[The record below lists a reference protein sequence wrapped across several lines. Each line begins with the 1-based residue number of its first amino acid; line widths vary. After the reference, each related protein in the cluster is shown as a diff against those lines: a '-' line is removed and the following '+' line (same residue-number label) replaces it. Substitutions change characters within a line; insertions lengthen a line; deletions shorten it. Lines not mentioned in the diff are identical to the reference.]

1 MFGVNRGLGQPAN
14 RWAEGALRALRGA
27 TRRAAPATLLIAGL
41 TAGFGGAGRAQDPFD
56 AFRSSFA
63 ESATIRRV
71 AHTYGYEMGGE
82 RESFVLDLTGPQPLL
97 RFGRTGEILVLTRSS
112 GSGNDTIY
120 KLENGAQVLRKS
132 YGGGL
137 TFFPPNAKDGAAA
150 SKEAAADALSPP
162 AATAATLS
170 VAAEVSSLRAYFA
183 SGADIDFDYSSF
195 GSIRDDIA
203 RGLAADA
210 METATLAFERLGRSD
225 AISARLAERVS
236 RVLVII
242 GSGPTARFKDG
253 TLILL
258 LDPHRG
264 VAGRPS
270 SHRIEQALCD
280 AIACAEA
287 ARGDRS
293 KTAN

>member
-1 MFGVNRGLGQPAN
+1 MFGVNRGLGQLAN

-27 TRRAAPATLLIAGL
+27 TRRAAPATLLVAGL

-97 RFGRTGEILVLTRSS
+97 RFGRTGEILILTRSS

-120 KLENGAQVLRKS
+120 TLDNGAQVLRKS

-137 TFFPPNAKDGAAA
+137 TLFPPNAKDGGAAA
-150 SKEAAADALSPP
+150 SKEAAADALAPP

-170 VAAEVSSLRAYFA
+170 VAAE
-183 SGADIDFDYSSF
+183 
-195 GSIRDDIA
+195 
-203 RGLAADA
+203 
-210 METATLAFERLGRSD
+210 
-225 AISARLAERVS
+225 
-236 RVLVII
+236 
-242 GSGPTARFKDG
+242 
-253 TLILL
+253 
-258 LDPHRG
+258 
-264 VAGRPS
+264 
-270 SHRIEQALCD
+270 
-280 AIACAEA
+280 
-287 ARGDRS
+287 
-293 KTAN
+293 